1 MTEIA
6 PESIPRLPRGVKLRP
21 DETRG
26 GWVLLAPERA
36 VKLDEIGAAIL
47 AAVDGE
53 RSLGAIADKLAADF
67 GAPRNQVGSDVADF
81 LADLMS
87 RRMLEICP

>member
-6 PESIPRLPRGVKLRP
+6 PDSIPRLPRGVKVRR

-36 VKLDEIGAAIL
+36 VKLDDIGAAIVCTL
-47 AAVDGE
+47 QGE
-53 RSLGAIADKLAADF
+53 SPFLDALGNGRPHF
-67 GAPRNQVGSDVADF
+67 CG
-81 LADLMS
+81 
-87 RRMLEICP
+87 

>member
-6 PESIPRLPRGVKLRP
+6 PDRVPRLPRGIMVRR

-36 VKLDEIGAAIL
+36 VKLDDIGAAIL
-47 AAVDGE
+47 AAVDGA
-53 RSLGAIADKLAADF
+53 RSLEAIADKLAADF
-67 GAPRNQVGSDVADF
+67 GAPRAQVAGDVAEF
-81 LADLMS
+81 LGDLAN
-87 RRMLEICP
+87 RRMLEFGP